1 MENMLHL
8 VSNKEKSLFFEFTT
22 KFIKYFYLL
31 SNSVKC
37 NVNPCHFRLNFK
49 TRGLSYNI
57 YILMPLWFPV
67 PIYPVSI

>member
-22 KFIKYFYLL
+22 KYIKYFYLL

-37 NVNPCHFRLNFK
+37 KPMSF
-49 TRGLSYNI
+49 
-57 YILMPLWFPV
+57 
-67 PIYPVSI
+67 